1 MHKERLEI
9 PEKMIDK
16 KTLQGRIK
24 AMGKELTTAFKNRHL
39 TVIAISNGA
48 TVFVADL
55 IRQIDLPMQL
65 DSITAYSYTGTES
78 SGEVKMLT
86 KLKLDISSRNIL
98 LVDDI
103 LDTGRTMGKIVKFLK
118 TLNPD
123 SVETC
128 VLLDKPSRRVTPI
141 EADYVGFEVPDVFVV
156 GYGLD
161 YNEYYRNLPF
171 VGKLENNTQ

>member
-1 MHKERLEI
+1 MSI
-9 PEKMIDK
+9 
-16 KTLQGRIK
+16 KTLQPPQIIINEKKIKNRIRQL
-24 AMGKELTTAFKNRHL
+24 GEELTEAFRNKNL

-48 TVFVADL
+48 TIFVADL

-65 DSITAYSYTGTES
+65 DSITAYSYEGTES
-78 SGEVKMLT
+78 SGKVKMLSR
-86 KLKLDISSRNIL
+86 LKLEIKGRNVL

-103 LDTGRTMGKIVKFLK
+103 LDTGRTISDITAFLK
-118 TLNPD
+118 TLAPE

-128 VLLDKPSRRVTPI
+128 VLLDKPARRVVKI
-141 EADYVGFEVPDVFVV
+141 EADYVGFKIEDLFVV

-171 VGKLENNTQ
+171 IGKLEES